1 MEGRTNQFSIRK
13 TAKSKNNKQMK
24 ILHTA
29 DWHLGQMFYQ
39 FDRSYEHEMFL
50 EWLLETIGN
59 QNIDV
64 LLVSGDVFDVSNPS
78 AASIRIFYSFLN
90 KATTQYPDLQIVIT
104 AGNHDSASRL
114 EAPKPLL
121 ESSNV
126 HIIGLIH
133 KTEEGDIDYEKM
145 LIPITNKEGEVKLW
159 CLAIPFLRMGDY
171 PIIPGSS
178 NSYSDGVAALYTQ
191 AFEHIHSMRL
201 PHQHIIAMG
210 HLHAMKVSFYDEDSH
225 DREIMGGVECIPL
238 SAFHDDISYTALGH
252 IHRAQ
257 KVGEKDN
264 IRYSGS
270 PIPLSFSELNYLHQ
284 VLILEYAEGGLQNI
298 QPLEIPVSIP
308 LIKIPKKPGT
318 LAEVIQEL
326 LLLEDIEERDIRQS
340 PYLEVHVQLD
350 GPEPS
355 MRYQIENALT
365 GKYIRLARIVSSY
378 NRKEEETM
386 SSLNALE
393 KQLSPESILQK
404 TFKRK
409 YDNELP
415 AELLQLFNEVKNQVE
430 SKEV

>member
-1 MEGRTNQFSIRK
+1 
-13 TAKSKNNKQMK
+13 MK

-29 DWHLGQMFYQ
+29 DWHLGQLFYQ
-39 FDRSYEHEMFL
+39 FDRSYEHTMFL
-50 EWLLETIGN
+50 DWLLETIST

-78 AASIRIFYSFLN
+78 AASIRIFYTFLN
-90 KATTQYPDLQIVIT
+90 KATNLFPHLQIIIT

-121 ESSNV
+121 ESSRI
-126 HIIGLIH
+126 HIIGLIP
-133 KTEEGDIDYEKM
+133 KTAEGEIDYDNM
-145 LIPITNKEGEVKLW
+145 LIPITDKEGETRLW
-159 CLAIPFLRMGDY
+159 CLAIPFLRIGDY
-171 PIIPGSS
+171 PVIPGSA
-178 NSYSDGVAALYTQ
+178 NSYADGVCALYTR
-191 AFEHIHSMRL
+191 AFEYANSKRL
-201 PHQHIIAMG
+201 PNQPIIAMG

-225 DREIMGGVECIPL
+225 DREIMGGVECISL
-238 SAFHDDISYTALGH
+238 SAFHEAISYTALGH

-257 KVGEKDN
+257 KVGEREN

-270 PIPLSFSELNYLHQ
+270 PIPLSFSELNYRHQ
-284 VLILEYAEGGLQNI
+284 VVILNYTEEGLHDI
-298 QPLEIPVSIP
+298 QSLDIPVSIP
-308 LIKIPKKPGT
+308 LIKIPKNPAPLSKV
-318 LAEVIQEL
+318 LEEL
-326 LLLEDIEERDIRQS
+326 LLLEETNEKDLHKA

-355 MRYQIENALT
+355 MRHQIENALT

-378 NRKEEETM
+378 NKKVQEGNTV
-386 SSLNALE
+386 LHTLE

-409 YDNELP
+409 YDSDIP
-415 AELLQLFNEVKNQVE
+415 AELLQLFKEVKNQVE

>member
-1 MEGRTNQFSIRK
+1 
-13 TAKSKNNKQMK
+13 MK

-39 FDRSYEHEMFL
+39 YNRSYEHEMFL
-50 EWLLETIGN
+50 KWLLETIGS

-78 AASIRIFYSFLN
+78 ASSIRIFYSFLN
-90 KATTQYPDLQIVIT
+90 KASKQYPDLQIIVT

-121 ESSNV
+121 ESSNI

-133 KTEEGDIDYEKM
+133 KTEDGGIDYEKL
-145 LIPITNKEGEVKLW
+145 LIPITDKEDEVKLW

-191 AFEHIHSMRL
+191 AFEHAHSKRL

-210 HLHAMKVSFYDEDSH
+210 HLHAMKVPFYDEDSH

-238 SAFHDDISYTALGH
+238 SAFHKDISYTALGH

-257 KVGEKDN
+257 RVGEREN

-270 PIPLSFSELNYLHQ
+270 PIPLSFSEINYQHQ
-284 VLILEYAEGGLQNI
+284 VLILEYAEDGLKNI
-298 QPLEIPVSIP
+298 EPLEIPVTIP
-308 LIKIPKKPGT
+308 LVKIPKKPVI
-318 LAEVIQEL
+318 LSEVISEL
-326 LLLEDIEERDIRQS
+326 LLLEEIGERDIHRA
-340 PYLEVHVQLD
+340 PYLEIHVQLD

-378 NRKEEETM
+378 NRKDEQSI
-386 SSLNALE
+386 SSLNSLE

-409 YDNELP
+409 YDSEIP
-415 AELLQLFNEVKNQVE
+415 GELLQLFNEVKNQVE

>member
-1 MEGRTNQFSIRK
+1 
-13 TAKSKNNKQMK
+13 MK

-50 EWLLETIGN
+50 DWLLETIGTHH
-59 QNIDV
+59 IDV

-78 AASIRIFYSFLN
+78 AGSIRIFYTFLN
-90 KATTQYPDLQIVIT
+90 KATNLYPHLQIIIT

-121 ESSNV
+121 ESSRI

-133 KTEEGDIDYEKM
+133 KTEEGEIDYDSM
-145 LIPITNKEGEVKLW
+145 LIPITNKDGAIKLW
-159 CLAIPFLRMGDY
+159 CLAIPFLRVGDY

-178 NSYSDGVAALYTQ
+178 NSYADGVCALYTR
-191 AFEHIHSMRL
+191 AFEHANSRRL
-201 PHQHIIAMG
+201 PNQHIIAMG

-225 DREIMGGVECIPL
+225 DREIMGGVECISL
-238 SAFHDDISYTALGH
+238 NAFHEDISYTALGH

-257 KVGEKDN
+257 KVGERAN

-270 PIPLSFSELNYLHQ
+270 PIPLSFSEINYPHQVIILNY
-284 VLILEYAEGGLQNI
+284 EEEGLQDI
-298 QPLEIPVSIP
+298 QSLDIPVSIP
-308 LIKIPKKPGT
+308 LIKVPKKPGT
-318 LAEVIQEL
+318 LSEVIGEL
-326 LLLEDIEERDIRQS
+326 LLLEDIEEKDIHKA

-365 GKYIRLARIVSSY
+365 GKYIRLARIVSTY
-378 NRKEEETM
+378 NKKENEVT
-386 SSLNALE
+386 SALNTLE

-409 YDNELP
+409 YESDIP
-415 AELLQLFNEVKNQVE
+415 GELLQLFNKVKNQVE
-430 SKEV
+430 LKEV

>member
-1 MEGRTNQFSIRK
+1 
-13 TAKSKNNKQMK
+13 MK

-39 FDRSYEHEMFL
+39 YDRSYEHQLFL
-50 EWLLETIGN
+50 DWLLETI
-59 QNIDV
+59 QTQKIDV

-90 KATTQYPDLQIVIT
+90 KAIRLFPHLQIIIT

-121 ESSNV
+121 ESFNV

-133 KTEEGDIDYEKM
+133 KTEEGTIDYEK
-145 LIPITNKEGEVKLW
+145 LVIPINNHNGEVALW

-171 PIIPGSS
+171 PLIPDSS
-178 NSYSDGVAALYTQ
+178 NSYSKGVTTFYRQ
-191 AFEHIHSMRL
+191 AFDHACSKKL

-210 HLHAMKVSFYDEDSH
+210 HLHAMNVTLYDNESH

-238 SAFHDDISYTALGH
+238 SAFHEDISYTALGH

-257 KVGEKDN
+257 KLGEKET

-270 PIPLSFSELNYLHQ
+270 PIPLSFSEINYVHQ
-284 VLILEYAEGGLQNI
+284 VHILEYTSGGLQSI
-298 QPLEIPVSIP
+298 YSLKIPVSIP
-308 LIKIPKKPGT
+308 LVKIPKKPAILSG
-318 LAEVIQEL
+318 VIQEL
-326 LLLEDIEERDIRQS
+326 LHLEDIGEKDINRA

-378 NRKEEETM
+378 NKKQEESIT
-386 SSLNALE
+386 SLGDLE
-393 KQLSPESILQK
+393 KQLSPESILQII
-404 TFKRK
+404 FKRK
-409 YDNELP
+409 YDSDIPGELV
-415 AELLQLFNEVKNQVE
+415 QLFNEVKNQVE
-430 SKEV
+430 SKEI

>member
-1 MEGRTNQFSIRK
+1 
-13 TAKSKNNKQMK
+13 MK

-29 DWHLGQMFYQ
+29 DWHIGQMFYQ
-39 FDRSYEHEMFL
+39 YDRSYEHKMFL
-50 EWLLETIGN
+50 DWLLETIGTH
-59 QNIDV
+59 NIDV

-78 AASIRIFYSFLN
+78 AGSIRIFYSFLN
-90 KATTQYPDLQIVIT
+90 KATNLFPHLQIIIT

-121 ESSNV
+121 ESSRI

-133 KTEEGDIDYEKM
+133 KTEEGEIDYDNM
-145 LIPITNKEGEVKLW
+145 LIPITNKEGAIKLW
-159 CLAIPFLRMGDY
+159 CLAIPFLRIGDY

-178 NSYSDGVAALYTQ
+178 NSYADGVCALYTR
-191 AFEHIHSMRL
+191 AFEYANSKRL

-225 DREIMGGVECIPL
+225 DREIMGGVECISL
-238 SAFHDDISYTALGH
+238 NAFHQDISYTALGH

-257 KVGEKDN
+257 KVGEREN

-270 PIPLSFSELNYLHQ
+270 PIPLSFSEINYRHQVMILNY
-284 VLILEYAEGGLQNI
+284 EEEGLKDMQS
-298 QPLEIPVSIP
+298 LDIPVSIP
-308 LIKIPKKPGT
+308 LIKVPKKPGT
-318 LAEVIQEL
+318 LSEVIDEL
-326 LLLEDIEERDIRQS
+326 LLLDEIEEKDIHKS
-340 PYLEVHVQLD
+340 PYLEVHVQLE

-355 MRYQIENALT
+355 MRYQIENALS

-378 NRKEEETM
+378 NKKESKETPA
-386 SSLNALE
+386 LNTLE
-393 KQLSPESILQK
+393 KQLSPELILQK

-409 YDNELP
+409 YESDIP
-415 AELLQLFNEVKNQVE
+415 ADLLQLFNEVKNQVE

>member
-1 MEGRTNQFSIRK
+1 
-13 TAKSKNNKQMK
+13 MK

-39 FDRSYEHEMFL
+39 YDRSSEHEMFL
-50 EWLLETIGN
+50 KWLLETIGT

-90 KATTQYPDLQIVIT
+90 KASKRYPQLQIIIT

-121 ESSNV
+121 ESSNI

-133 KTEEGDIDYEKM
+133 KTEEGDIDYDKM
-145 LIPITNKEGEVKLW
+145 LIPITDKEGEVKLW

-178 NSYSDGVAALYTQ
+178 NSYSDGVSTLYTQ
-191 AFEHIHSMRL
+191 AFEQAHSKRL

-225 DREIMGGVECIPL
+225 DREIMGGIECIPL
-238 SAFHDDISYTALGH
+238 SAFHENISYTALGH

-257 KVGEKDN
+257 KVGEREN
-264 IRYSGS
+264 IRYCGS
-270 PIPLSFSELNYLHQ
+270 PIPLSFSEINYRHQ
-284 VLILEYAEGGLQNI
+284 VLILDYTEEGLQSI
-298 QPLEIPVSIP
+298 EPLEIPVSIP
-308 LIKIPKKPGT
+308 LVKIPKKPSV
-318 LAEVIQEL
+318 LSEVIQEL
-326 LLLEDIEERDIRQS
+326 LLLDEAGERDIHKA
-340 PYLEVHVQLD
+340 PYLEVHVQLE

-355 MRYQIENALT
+355 MRYQIENVLM

-378 NRKEEETM
+378 NKKQEESI
-386 SSLNALE
+386 SSLDTLE

-404 TFKRK
+404 IFKRK
-409 YDNELP
+409 YESDIPGELV
-415 AELLQLFNEVKNQVE
+415 QLFNEVRNQVE

>member
-1 MEGRTNQFSIRK
+1 
-13 TAKSKNNKQMK
+13 MK

-39 FDRSYEHEMFL
+39 YDRSYEHETFL
-50 EWLLETIGN
+50 KWLLETIGT

-90 KATTQYPDLQIVIT
+90 KATTQYPDLQIIIT

-121 ESSNV
+121 ESSNI

-133 KTEEGDIDYEKM
+133 KTKDGDIDYDKM
-145 LIPITNKEGEVKLW
+145 LIPITDKEGEVKLW

-171 PIIPGSS
+171 PIIAGSS

-191 AFEHIHSMRL
+191 AFEHARSKRL
-201 PHQHIIAMG
+201 PHHHIIAMG

-238 SAFHDDISYTALGH
+238 SAFHEDISYTALGH

-257 KVGEKDN
+257 KVGEKEN

-270 PIPLSFSELNYLHQ
+270 PIPLSFSEINYVHQ
-284 VLILEYAEGGLQNI
+284 VLILEYAQDGLLNI
-298 QPLEIPVSIP
+298 DAIEIPVSIP
-308 LIKIPKKPGT
+308 LVKIPKKPAV
-318 LAEVIQEL
+318 LPEVIREL
-326 LLLEDIEERDIRQS
+326 LLLEEIGEKDIHRA
-340 PYLEVHVQLD
+340 PYLEINVQLD

-365 GKYIRLARIVSSY
+365 GKFIRLARIVSSY
-378 NRKEEETM
+378 NRKEEESIT
-386 SSLNALE
+386 SLDALE
-393 KQLSPESILQK
+393 KQLSPESILERI
-404 TFKRK
+404 FKRK
-409 YDNELP
+409 YDSNIP
-415 AELLQLFNEVKNQVE
+415 GELLQLFKEVKNQVE